1 MIGGAAPRH
10 FDVFNGDADGLCA
23 LQQLRLA
30 EPKASVPITGVKRD
44 IALLGRVPARAGD
57 SVTVLDLALGSN
69 QEALLRLLGQGV
81 CVEYF
86 DHHHAPG
93 LPAHRLLRL
102 NIDPA
107 PGVCTSLLINR
118 HVAGRFRAW
127 AVVGAFGDNQG
138 ATAEMLAASI
148 GLDEGTVR
156 LLEALGESLNYNA
169 YGDSEADLTIP
180 PASLHRLMMHY
191 PDPLDFMEKEE
202 AYVTLARRRS
212 SDMALAM
219 DMVPLLETERLVV
232 AMLPDAAWARRV
244 IGSYANH
251 LAIRHPGR
259 ICVVLVMNARQT
271 LTVSLR
277 TPENLALG
285 ADLLARRYGGDGR
298 ATAAGINDLP
308 QAQIAAFL
316 RDLQ

>member
-1 MIGGAAPRH
+1 MDSAAPRH

-44 IALLGRVPARAGD
+44 IALLDRVPARAGE

-69 QEALLRLLGQGV
+69 REALLRLLGQGV
-81 CVEYF
+81 YVEYF

-127 AVVGAFGDNQG
+127 AVVGAFGDNLRV
-138 ATAEMLAASI
+138 TAQALASSI
-148 GLDEGTVR
+148 GLDEGSVL
-156 LLEALGESLNYNA
+156 LLEALGKSLNYNA

-180 PASLHRLMMHY
+180 PANLHRLMMPY
-191 PDPLDFMEKEE
+191 PDPLDFMAKED

-219 DMVPLLETERLVV
+219 DVVPLLETERLVV
-232 AMLPDAAWARRV
+232 VMLPDAAWARRV

-251 LAIRHPGR
+251 LSIRHPER
-259 ICVVLVMNARQT
+259 ICAVLVANARQT

-277 TPENLALG
+277 TPENGALP
-285 ADLLARRYGGDGR
+285 ADLLARRHGGDGR
-298 ATAAGINDLP
+298 ATAAGINDLSEENVS
-308 QAQIAAFL
+308 AFL